1 MTSTSE
7 SYSTR
12 TNRPKLVPGTELQ
25 NRYRVVRQLG
35 KGGMGAVYEAI
46 DLRLDATVA
55 IKEAFSRDARLR
67 KQFEHEARLLAQL
80 NHAALPRVMDYFSE
94 DERVFLVMQFIAGD
108 DLAEIIS
115 TQPGPLPRN
124 TVIAW
129 ADQLLDAL
137 IYLHTRERQIIHRDI
152 KPHNLK
158 LTADGKIALLD
169 FGLAKTDSGTL
180 TGNSSASIFGF
191 TRRYSP
197 PEQMKDE
204 GTSPQSDIYALGATL
219 YHLLTGVKP
228 PDAMVRTA
236 AIAKSEADPLRP
248 ANELH
253 AAVGPEI
260 SAILL
265 KAMELNPARRFTD
278 ANEFRE
284 ALKRLGREN
293 MRALQNWSEQGAS
306 DCAGRPNIN
315 VTVVRQQAVDPF
327 DSYSI
332 LKPAEVDWFIPKPSR
347 RPFVVIALIGL
358 LLVGGVFAFSDASGW
373 PDVSKATADYVRAK
387 REGVGVV
394 TSDEKKGTEKSRV
407 NYQENLRRSEGVSK
421 NSQSEPQN
429 RKQNGKATTKRI
441 ASARPRPMRPP
452 PPAVPRL
459 RESGW
464 LRP

>member
-7 SYSTR
+7 SYNTR

-35 KGGMGAVYEAI
+35 KGGMGAVYEAV

-80 NHAALPRVMDYFSE
+80 HHMALPRVMDYFSE
-94 DERVFLVMQFIAGD
+94 GDRVFLVMQFIEGE
-108 DLAEIIS
+108 DLAEIIAR
-115 TQPGPLPRN
+115 QPGPLPRN

-137 IYLHTRERQIIHRDI
+137 IYLHTRARQIIHRDI

-158 LTADGKIALLD
+158 LTVEGKIALLD
-169 FGLAKTDSGTL
+169 FGLAKTDSDTSAV
-180 TGNSSASIFGF
+180 NSSASIFGF

-197 PEQMKDE
+197 PEQMQDQ

-236 AIAKSEADPLRP
+236 AIAKAEADPLRP

-284 ALKRLGREN
+284 ALKRLGRED
-293 MRALQNWSEQGAS
+293 MRALPNWSEQSAS
-306 DCAGRPNIN
+306 DGAGRPHIN
-315 VTVVRQQAVDPF
+315 VTVVKQPTVDPF

-332 LKPAEVDWFIPKPSR
+332 LKPAEMDWLMPKPSR
-347 RPFVVIALIGL
+347 RPFVVVGLLGL
-358 LLVGGVFAFSDASGW
+358 LLVGGVFAFSDANDWS
-373 PDVSKATADYVRAK
+373 DVSKAAADYVRAK
-387 REGVGVV
+387 REGRSVV
-394 TSDEKKGTEKSRV
+394 TREAKKQPENSRTNNQV
-407 NYQENLRRSEGVSK
+407 NFRSSERAGK
-421 NSQSEPQN
+421 NSQGEQRNLKS
-429 RKQNGKATTKRI
+429 NGKATTKRI
-441 ASARPRPMRPP
+441 ASARSRLMRPQPALVP
-452 PPAVPRL
+452 PL
-459 RESGW
+459 RE
-464 LRP
+464 LNLPQP

>member
-25 NRYRVVRQLG
+25 NRYRVVRRLG
-35 KGGMGAVYEAI
+35 KGGMGAVYEAV
-46 DLRLDATVA
+46 DLRLNATVA
-55 IKEAFSRDARLR
+55 IKEAFSTDARLR

-80 NHAALPRVMDYFSE
+80 HHPALPRVMDYFSE
-94 DERVFLVMQFIAGD
+94 GARVFLVMQFMAGD
-108 DLAEIIS
+108 DLAEII
-115 TQPGPLPRN
+115 TQQPGPLPRN

-137 IYLHTRERQIIHRDI
+137 IYLHTRERQIVHRDI

-169 FGLAKTDSGTL
+169 FGLAKTDSDTSAVN
-180 TGNSSASIFGF
+180 TSSSIFGF

-197 PEQMKDE
+197 PEQMQDQ

-228 PDAMVRTA
+228 PDAMVRTD
-236 AIAKSEADPLRP
+236 AIAKSDDDPLRP
-248 ANELH
+248 AYELH

-265 KAMELNPARRFTD
+265 KAMELNPARRFAD
-278 ANEFRE
+278 ANEFRQ
-284 ALKRLGREN
+284 ALKRLGRED
-293 MRALQNWSEQGAS
+293 MRALPNWSEQGAR
-306 DCAGRPNIN
+306 DCLGRPNIN
-315 VTVVRQQAVDPF
+315 VTVIKQPTVDPF

-332 LKPAEVDWFIPKPSR
+332 LKPAEMDWLLSKPSS

-373 PDVSKATADYVRAK
+373 PDVSKAAADYVRAK
-387 REGVGVV
+387 RGAGVV
-394 TSDEKKGTEKSRV
+394 TSEEKKKPEISRA
-407 NYQENLRRSEGVSK
+407 NNQINLRSPDRPGKNFPSEERS
-421 NSQSEPQN
+421 
-429 RKQNGKATTKRI
+429 RKQNEKATTKRI
-441 ASARPRPMRPP
+441 ASARPRLMRPP
-452 PPAVPRL
+452 PPVPRL
-459 RESGW
+459 RESRW
-464 LRP
+464 LQP

>member
-35 KGGMGAVYEAI
+35 KGGMGAVYEAV
-46 DLRLDATVA
+46 DLRLDAPVA

-80 NHAALPRVMDYFSE
+80 HHAALPRVMDYFSE
-94 DERVFLVMQFIAGD
+94 VDRVFLVMQFIEGE
-108 DLAEIIS
+108 DLAEIIAR
-115 TQPGPLPRN
+115 QPGPLPRN

-137 IYLHTRERQIIHRDI
+137 IYLHTRARQIIHRDI

-158 LTADGKIALLD
+158 LTVEGKIALLD
-169 FGLAKTDSGTL
+169 FGLAKTDSDTSAV
-180 TGNSSASIFGF
+180 NSSASIFGF

-197 PEQMKDE
+197 PEQMQDQ

-228 PDAMVRTA
+228 PDAMVRTR
-236 AIAKSEADPLRP
+236 AIAKAEADPLRP

-260 SAILL
+260 SAILR

-284 ALKRLGREN
+284 ALKRLGRED
-293 MRALQNWSEQGAS
+293 MRALPNWSEQAAS
-306 DCAGRPNIN
+306 DGAGRPHIN
-315 VTVVRQQAVDPF
+315 VTVVKQPTVDPF

-332 LKPAEVDWFIPKPSR
+332 LKPAETDWFIPKPSR
-347 RPFVVIALIGL
+347 RPFAVIALIGL
-358 LLVGGVFAFSDASGW
+358 LLVGGVFAFSDTGRW
-373 PDVSKATADYVRAK
+373 PDVSKAAADYVRAK

-394 TSDEKKGTEKSRV
+394 PSEEKKKTENSRPNNQV
-407 NYQENLRRSEGVSK
+407 NLRLSERAGQT
-421 NSQSEPQN
+421 SQSVPGN
-429 RKQNGKATTKRI
+429 LKPNGKATTKRI
-441 ASARPRPMRPP
+441 VSARSRVMRPP
-452 PPAVPRL
+452 PPVVPPL
-459 RESGW
+459 RE
-464 LRP
+464 LNLPQP

>member
-35 KGGMGAVYEAI
+35 KGGMGAVYEAV

-55 IKEAFSRDARLR
+55 IKEAFSTDARLR

-80 NHAALPRVMDYFSE
+80 HHAALPRVMDYFSE
-94 DERVFLVMQFIAGD
+94 GERVFLVMQFIAGE
-108 DLAEIIS
+108 DLAEIIAR
-115 TQPGPLPRN
+115 QPGPLPRN

-137 IYLHTRERQIIHRDI
+137 IYLHTRARQIIHRDI

-169 FGLAKTDSGTL
+169 FGLAKTDSDTSAV
-180 TGNSSASIFGF
+180 NSSSSIFGF

-197 PEQMKDE
+197 PEQMQDQ

-228 PDAMVRTA
+228 PDAMVRTR
-236 AIAKSEADPLRP
+236 AIAKAEADPLQP

-260 SAILL
+260 SVMLL
-265 KAMELNPARRFTD
+265 KAMELNPARRFKD

-284 ALKRLGREN
+284 ALKRLGRED
-293 MRALQNWSEQGAS
+293 MRALPNWSERGAS
-306 DCAGRPNIN
+306 DGAGRPHIN
-315 VTVVRQQAVDPF
+315 VTVVKQPTVDPF

-332 LKPAEVDWFIPKPSR
+332 LKPAEMEWLIPKPSR
-347 RPFVVIALIGL
+347 RPFAVIALIGL
-358 LLVGGVFAFSDASGW
+358 VLVGGVFAFSDANGW
-373 PDVSKATADYVRAK
+373 PDVSKAAADYVRAK
-387 REGVGVV
+387 REGGGAV
-394 TSDEKKGTEKSRV
+394 TSKDKKPPENPRTNNQV
-407 NYQENLRRSEGVSK
+407 NLRSSERAGK
-421 NSQSEPQN
+421 NSRGEQRN
-429 RKQNGKATTKRI
+429 RKPNGKATTKRI
-441 ASARPRPMRPP
+441 ASARSRLMRPP
-452 PPAVPRL
+452 PPIVPPL
-459 RESGW
+459 RE
-464 LRP
+464 LILPQP

>member
-55 IKEAFSRDARLR
+55 IKEAFSTDLRLR

-80 NHAALPRVMDYFSE
+80 HHPALPRVMDYFSE
-94 DERVFLVMQFIAGD
+94 GERVFLVMQFIAGE
-108 DLAEIIS
+108 DLAEIVAR
-115 TQPGPLPRN
+115 QPGPLPRN

-137 IYLHTRERQIIHRDI
+137 IYLHTRARQIIHRDI

-158 LTADGKIALLD
+158 LTADGRIALLD
-169 FGLAKTDSGTL
+169 FGLAKTDSDTSAV
-180 TGNSSASIFGF
+180 SSASIFGF

-197 PEQMKDE
+197 PEQMQDQ

-228 PDAMVRTA
+228 ADAMVRTR
-236 AIAKSEADPLRP
+236 AISKSEVDPLQ
-248 ANELH
+248 AAHELH
-253 AAVGPEI
+253 ATVGPEI

-265 KAMELNPARRFTD
+265 KAMELNPARRFKD
-278 ANEFRE
+278 ANEFRQ
-284 ALKRLGREN
+284 ALKRLGRED
-293 MRALQNWSEQGAS
+293 MRALPNWSEQGAS
-306 DCAGRPNIN
+306 DGAGRPHIN
-315 VTVVRQQAVDPF
+315 VTVVKQPSVDPF

-332 LKPAEVDWFIPKPSR
+332 LKPAEMDWLIPKPSR
-347 RPFVVIALIGL
+347 RPFVVIAIIGV
-358 LLVGGVFAFSDASGW
+358 LLVGGVFAFSDANGW
-373 PDVSKATADYVRAK
+373 SDVSKAAADYVRTKRASDDTVTRDAK
-387 REGVGVV
+387 KPPE
-394 TSDEKKGTEKSRV
+394 TSRTNNQLGLRTSERDGK
-407 NYQENLRRSEGVSK
+407 NLRGEQRNRK
-421 NSQSEPQN
+421 PQN
-429 RKQNGKATTKRI
+429 GRRQKESSVS
-441 ASARPRPMRPP
+441 ASR
-452 PPAVPRL
+452 
-459 RESGW
+459 
-464 LRP
+464 

>member
-7 SYSTR
+7 SYNTR

-35 KGGMGAVYEAI
+35 KGGMGAVYEAV

-80 NHAALPRVMDYFSE
+80 HHVALPRVMDYFRE
-94 DERVFLVMQFIAGD
+94 GERVFLVMQFIEGE
-108 DLAEIIS
+108 DLAEIIAR
-115 TQPGPLPRN
+115 QPGPLPRN

-137 IYLHTRERQIIHRDI
+137 IYLHTRARQIIHRDI

-158 LTADGKIALLD
+158 LTVEGKIALLD
-169 FGLAKTDSGTL
+169 FGLAKTDSDTSAV
-180 TGNSSASIFGF
+180 NSSASIFGF

-197 PEQMKDE
+197 PEQMQDQ

-228 PDAMVRTA
+228 PDAMVRTR
-236 AIAKSEADPLRP
+236 AIAKAEADPLRP

-284 ALKRLGREN
+284 ALKRLGRED
-293 MRALQNWSEQGAS
+293 MRALPNWSEQGAR
-306 DCAGRPNIN
+306 DGAGRPHIN
-315 VTVVRQQAVDPF
+315 VTVVKQPTVDPF

-332 LKPAEVDWFIPKPSR
+332 LKPAEMDWLMPKPSR
-347 RPFVVIALIGL
+347 RPFVVIGLIGL
-358 LLVGGVFAFSDASGW
+358 ILVGGVFAFSGANDW
-373 PDVSKATADYVRAK
+373 PDVSKAAADYVRAK
-387 REGVGVV
+387 RNGRGVV
-394 TSDEKKGTEKSRV
+394 TSEDKKRTENSRTNNQV
-407 NYQENLRRSEGVSK
+407 TLRSSERAGR
-421 NSQSEPQN
+421 NSQSAPRN
-429 RKQNGKATTKRI
+429 PKPNGKATKRI
-441 ASARPRPMRPP
+441 ASARSPLTRPP
-452 PPAVPRL
+452 PPIVPPL
-459 RESGW
+459 RE
-464 LRP
+464 LNLPRP

>member
-12 TNRPKLVPGTELQ
+12 TNGPKLAPGTELQ
-25 NRYRVVRQLG
+25 NRYRVVRRLG

-55 IKEAFSRDARLR
+55 IKEAFSTDARLR

-80 NHAALPRVMDYFSE
+80 HHSALPRVMDYFSE
-94 DERVFLVMQFIAGD
+94 GARVFLVMQFMAGD
-108 DLAEIIS
+108 DLAEIIAK
-115 TQPGPLPRN
+115 QPGPLPRN

-137 IYLHTRERQIIHRDI
+137 IYLHTRERQIVHRDI

-169 FGLAKTDSGTL
+169 FGLAKSDSDTSAV
-180 TGNSSASIFGF
+180 NSSSSIFGF

-197 PEQMKDE
+197 PEQMQDQ

-236 AIAKSEADPLRP
+236 AIAKAQADPLQP

-265 KAMELNPARRFTD
+265 KAMELNPARRFAD
-278 ANEFRE
+278 ANEFRQ
-284 ALKRLGREN
+284 ALKRLGRED
-293 MRALQNWSEQGAS
+293 MRALPNWSDQGAS
-306 DCAGRPNIN
+306 DYVGRPNIN
-315 VTVVRQQAVDPF
+315 VTVVKPTVDPF
-327 DSYSI
+327 DGYSI
-332 LKPAEVDWFIPKPSR
+332 LKPAEMDWLLPKPSR

-358 LLVGGVFAFSDASGW
+358 MLVGGVFAFSDASGW
-373 PDVSKATADYVRAK
+373 SDVSKAAADYVSAK
-387 REGVGVV
+387 REDAVV
-394 TSDEKKGTEKSRV
+394 TREEKKKPENPRTNNQV
-407 NYQENLRRSEGVSK
+407 NLRSSARAPKS
-421 NSQSEPQN
+421 SQSTERTQKPA
-429 RKQNGKATTKRI
+429 GKATFKRI
-441 ASARPRPMRPP
+441 ASARSRPMRPQP
-452 PPAVPRL
+452 PTAPRL
-459 RESGW
+459 RE
-464 LRP
+464 LVLPLP